1 MPSPSELTFPRPVW
15 AMSAHWRQLGLLQAA
30 PSEHI
35 PAMGFFRW
43 ANNGDGTY
51 TPIEET
57 HDAWIRLGEAES
69 LVNALSTEV
78 LKKLIDA
85 GFVFACAPA
94 PSLSLVNVTSLLN
107 HVEDHGCDP
116 NQWNRE
122 MRTRYATGLQP
133 EEWTPERRGFRPADP
148 GKLRA
153 MGVFTWT
160 AMRGGGYRPEY
171 SIQDALMRVSEVERL
186 PLGISAE
193 VLFRLVRAQL
203 VRGTAMA
210 PASTM
215 VDVWDL
221 LMHFEQTSG
230 PNMTAFWTPE
240 RRALYAETESRD
252 EAHAAEMAALRDMEA
267 EG

>member
-1 MPSPSELTFPRPVW
+1 MPSPTETTFPRPVW
-15 AMSAHWRQLGLLQAA
+15 AMTAHWRQLGLRQPA
-30 PSEHI
+30 PADSI
-35 PAMGFFRW
+35 PALGFFRW
-43 ANNGDGTY
+43 AANGDGTY

-69 LVNALSTEV
+69 LINGLSTEV

-85 GFVFACAPA
+85 GFVHACAPA
-94 PSLSLVNVTSLLN
+94 PSLSLVNVASLLL

-116 NQWNRE
+116 NQWTSELRL
-122 MRTRYATGLQP
+122 RYATGLQP
-133 EEWTPERRGFRPADP
+133 EEWAPERRAFRPAEQ

-153 MGVFTWT
+153 MGIFTWT
-160 AMRGGGYRPEY
+160 ALRTGGYRPEFA
-171 SIQDALMRVSEVERL
+171 IQDALMRVSEVERL

-221 LMHFEQTSG
+221 LQHYEQTSG

-252 EAHAAEMAALRDMEA
+252 EAAANETRELRGLPMPE
-267 EG
+267 